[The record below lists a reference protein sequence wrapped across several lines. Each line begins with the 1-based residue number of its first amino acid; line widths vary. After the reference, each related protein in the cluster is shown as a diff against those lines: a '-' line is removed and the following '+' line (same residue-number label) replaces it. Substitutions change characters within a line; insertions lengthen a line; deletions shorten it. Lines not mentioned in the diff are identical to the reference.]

1 MATNLQ
7 RVDQN
12 LQVIRQIEGAWSLPK
27 LPEQV
32 ALDLAGNNIMEP
44 AVLQDLLTGLDED
57 LQEAQRREPFP
68 TRDTVGAMDVVPAK
82 PQLEIPAGQ
91 VTVGTVIA
99 GITGLDAPTV
109 LDPLAVQRLKQRL
122 VNEGY
127 LDLTEAE
134 VASPRWL
141 PEYSYAA
148 AQHSFDQLS
157 KQFQGEKP
165 GSISGEQILGLVDE
179 WLSPRGLYKAAVE
192 LDLWWDWD
200 KVKSDWGT
208 WDARLK
214 AWREDPWNV
223 RKL

>member
-1 MATNLQ
+1 
-7 RVDQN
+7 
-12 LQVIRQIEGAWSLPK
+12 
-27 LPEQV
+27 
-32 ALDLAGNNIMEP
+32 
-44 AVLQDLLTGLDED
+44 
-57 LQEAQRREPFP
+57 
-68 TRDTVGAMDVVPAK
+68 
-82 PQLEIPAGQ
+82 
-91 VTVGTVIA
+91 
-99 GITGLDAPTV
+99 APTV
-109 LDPLAVQRLKQRL
+109 LDPMAVQRLKQRL

-214 AWREDPWNV
+214 AWREDPWNI
-223 RKL
+223 RKLVDLFDASAIDDLLFPALNLSSWARASVRSTVWPESCLGVSRALRLWPGCIGAPRGSGSSTRPRWRPMSLAFSSHRSCPPRSPIWAGPALPFRGAWMPGVSFPA